1 MWQSAISAGLLLVAL
16 LLTGCDS
23 VTGSATPTAKLDQS
37 TVGRVANLVKQS
49 GDSGTAARIQASYA
63 AAHPDDPAAQI
74 GSGEA
79 ALQAGDVDTAL
90 ANFKR
95 AAQLAP
101 GHADAHYGLART
113 YVAKNQPSEAIAEFQ
128 SVLTAEPRHVR
139 ALNGMGIALD
149 LLGRDR
155 DAQNAYRAGLAA
167 APDNVAIRNNLG
179 LSLLLSRDYD
189 QAVAEL
195 STVARQPG
203 ASTRVRQNLALALGL
218 KGAETEAARVA
229 SPDLDPTSIAENKR
243 FVAAV
248 RRLAPGPAATPNS
261 GPTVATAVSYSQGST
276 P

>member
-1 MWQSAISAGLLLVAL
+1 VAISYIGRASTGRPSSDRLRQRYRFGDTGSQARQSA
-16 LLTGCDS
+16 
-23 VTGSATPTAKLDQS
+23 
-37 TVGRVANLVKQS
+37 VGRVASLVKQS

-113 YVAKNQPSEAIAEFQ
+113 YLAKNQPSEAVAEFQ

-189 QAVAEL
+189 PAVAEL
-195 STVARQPG
+195 STSPATG
-203 ASTRVRQNLALALGL
+203 CEHASTTKLGFSAGT
-218 KGAETEAARVA
+218 KAR
-229 SPDLDPTSIAENKR
+229 DR
-243 FVAAV
+243 
-248 RRLAPGPAATPNS
+248 S
-261 GPTVATAVSYSQGST
+261 GTGC
-276 P
+276 